1 MVLIITQLYYFA
13 DDKSHSSES
22 VCDESVCSDKC
33 IGLLDLSVYLNPEPI
48 EPGPAS
54 PQGPGGD
61 NREFIEPQQPPRI
74 SGNIP
79 VRMES
84 QPNPHFESVVPY
96 NMALELFP

>member
-22 VCDESVCSDKC
+22 VCEVSVH
-33 IGLLDLSVYLNPEPI
+33 LNAEFI

-61 NREFIEPQQPPRI
+61 NLECIGPQQPLRI
-74 SGNIP
+74 SGNTRRRSSGI
-79 VRMES
+79 VVTCS
-84 QPNPHFESVVPY
+84 ASDTKVAGSNPASATSFCP
-96 NMALELFP
+96 